1 MAYVDLQLVKRH
13 LNVESDFSEDDDY
26 IQTLIA
32 VADAMVAK
40 ELCVPVEELAT
51 IDGGEDI
58 PAPLK
63 QAVLLSVGAYYAFR
77 EDITT
82 VQSRPLEQGV
92 KYLTQLYRD
101 YSL

>member
-1 MAYVDLQLVKRH
+1 MAYVDLQMAKRH
-13 LNVESDFSEDDDY
+13 LNIESGFEEDDEY
-26 IQTLIA
+26 IQMLIS
-32 VADAMVAK
+32 VAEEKVAK
-40 ELCVPVEELAT
+40 ELCVSAEELAT

-63 QAVLLSVGAYYAFR
+63 HAILLSVGAYYAFR